1 MAASMQDNIE
11 LNRALDYLVV
21 LSKQDPAELHKKL
34 YDSFSALA
42 YLAVEG
48 KDAGFKKGWAADLKD
63 RHDVPLFTKD
73 EADIVETVSMNT
85 VKPLFEKSV
94 QGQAGGAPHLK
105 PMTSKTGMIQRD
117 LSIMDGVNPEDLSID
132 AIYWKINDF
141 FANLDKQTHD
151 LSRELGP
158 FRFFYETSIDPKIP
172 IPYPLPAP
180 PFVGV
185 FMLPIPSRAI
195 PLVIEAIVEA
205 IRLVVTM
212 TSATVGLDPKGGEIA
227 RKILSI
233 VMALIDLFKGEWK
246 HALLSFAGYYG
257 QYPLIAGII
266 GKVALNIFSLIAP
279 DLQERLI
286 FDVYQSSKSLIMG
299 GFLWAFSTLS
309 PDFVR
314 KIVRVQFDKI
324 KELADNSNEQI
335 TKVEES
341 MQKSVAPLGLK
352 IDFSKI
358 PEDFAPTFDDIQNLQ
373 AIARQPNIFCSK
385 EFQEAIAPIRLI
397 PPARFILEMMSIPTT
412 EKSVEMECRGMAGV
426 SLDKTMDELL
436 SPKITADPDSP
447 MGESL
452 GVQDSTKVVVPE
464 SDDKATPVP
473 TAVPT
478 AQKPHP
484 TAKKATGKVKKGGS
498 RSKVRSRKT
507 RRLQKRSN

>member
-1 MAASMQDNIE
+1 MQDKIE

-21 LSKQDPAELHKKL
+21 LSKQDPAVLHKKL

-48 KDAGFKKGWAADLKD
+48 KDAEFKKGWAADLKD
-63 RHDVPLFTKD
+63 RHDIPLFTKD
-73 EADIVETVSMNT
+73 EADIVETVSLNT

-94 QGQAGGAPHLK
+94 QDQTGGAPHLK
-105 PMTSKTGMIQRD
+105 PMTSKTGMIQPD
-117 LSIMDGVNPEDLSID
+117 LSIMDGVNPENLSID

-141 FANLDKQTHD
+141 FANLDTQTHN

-158 FRFFYETSIDPKIP
+158 FRFFYETTIDPKIP

-257 QYPLIAGII
+257 QYPLIAGLI
-266 GKVALNIFSLIAP
+266 GKVSLNIFSLIAP
-279 DLQERLI
+279 DVQQRLI

-324 KELADNSNEQI
+324 RELADNSNEQI

-341 MQKSVAPLGLK
+341 MQKTVQPLGLK

-358 PEDFAPTFDDIQNLQ
+358 PDDFVPTFDDIQNLQ
-373 AIARQPNIFCSK
+373 AIARQPAIYCSK

-426 SLDKTMDELL
+426 SLDKTIDQLV

-452 GVQDSTKVVVPE
+452 GVQDSTKIVDPE
-464 SDDKATPVP
+464 SGDKAAA
-473 TAVPT
+473 TAATT
-478 AQKPHP
+478 AAEKPHP

-498 RSKVRSRKT
+498 RFRSRKT
-507 RRLQKRSN
+507 RRRQRR

>member
-1 MAASMQDNIE
+1 MAASMQDKIE

-48 KDAGFKKGWAADLKD
+48 KDAEFKKGWAADLKD
-63 RHDVPLFTKD
+63 RHDIPLFTKD
-73 EADIVETVSMNT
+73 EADIVETVSLNT
-85 VKPLFEKSV
+85 VKPLFDNKF
-94 QGQAGGAPHLK
+94 QAQAGGAPHLK
-105 PMTSKTGMIQRD
+105 PMTSKSGIIQPD
-117 LSIMDGVNPEDLSID
+117 TSLLDGVNPENLSID

-141 FANLDKQTHD
+141 FANLDTQTHN

-158 FRFFYETSIDPKIP
+158 FRFFYETTIDPKIP

-195 PLVIEAIVEA
+195 PLVIEA
-205 IRLVVTM
+205 VVAM
-212 TSATVGLDPKGGEIA
+212 TSATVGLDAKGGEIA

-257 QYPLIAGII
+257 QYPLIVGLI
-266 GKVALNIFSLIAP
+266 GKVSLNIFSLIAP

-286 FDVYQSSKSLIMG
+286 FDVYQSSKSLILG

-314 KIVRVQFDKI
+314 KIVRVQFDKL
-324 KELADNSNEQI
+324 KELADDSNEQI
-335 TKVEES
+335 SKVEES
-341 MQKSVAPLGLK
+341 MQKSVQPLGLK
-352 IDFSKI
+352 IDFNKI

-373 AIARQPNIFCSK
+373 AIARQPNIYCSK

-412 EKSVEMECRGMAGV
+412 EKSVEMECRGMAGM
-426 SLDKTMDELL
+426 SLDKTMDQLI
-436 SPKITADPDSP
+436 SPSITADPDSP

-452 GVQDSTKVVVPE
+452 GVQDSTKIVVPE
-464 SDDKATPVP
+464 SGDKDAAAAPHP
-473 TAVPT
+473 A
-478 AQKPHP
+478 AKPHP
-484 TAKKATGKVKKGGS
+484 TAKKATGKVKKGGGS
-498 RSKVRSRKT
+498 RFRSRKT
-507 RRLQKRSN
+507 RRRQRR

>member
-1 MAASMQDNIE
+1 MAASMQDEME
-11 LNRALDYLVV
+11 LNTALDYLVV
-21 LSKQDPAELHKKL
+21 LSKQDPAVLHKKL
-34 YDSFSALA
+34 YESFSALA

-48 KDAGFKKGWAADLKD
+48 KDAEFKKGWAADLKD
-63 RHDVPLFTKD
+63 RHDIPLFTKD

-85 VKPLFEKSV
+85 VKPLFDNQF

-105 PMTSKTGMIQRD
+105 PMTSKTGMIQPN
-117 LSIMDGVNPEDLSID
+117 LSIMDGVSPENLSID

-141 FANLDKQTHD
+141 FANLDKQTHT

-158 FRFFYETSIDPKIP
+158 FRFFYETTIDPKIP
-172 IPYPLPAP
+172 IPYPIPAP

-195 PLVIEAIVEA
+195 PLVIGAIVEA

-257 QYPLIAGII
+257 QYPLIVGLIA
-266 GKVALNIFSLIAP
+266 KVALNIFSLIAP
-279 DLQERLI
+279 DLQDRLI

-299 GFLWAFSTLS
+299 GFLWAFATLS

-324 KELADNSNEQI
+324 RELADNSNEQI
-335 TKVEES
+335 SKVEKA
-341 MQKSVAPLGLK
+341 MQKSVGPLGLK
-352 IDFSKI
+352 IDFSKV

-373 AIARQPNIFCSK
+373 AIARQPAIYCSK
-385 EFQEAIAPIRLI
+385 EFQEAIAPIRLR

-426 SLDKTMDELL
+426 SLDKAIDQLV

-452 GVQDSTKVVVPE
+452 GVQDSTKIVVPE
-464 SDDKATPVP
+464 SGDKDATAAAAAPHPV
-473 TAVPT
+473 A
-478 AQKPHP
+478 KPHP

-507 RRLQKRSN
+507 RRKFRY